1 MFPVAVVVGIHS
13 TTSGCTATGWTQEP
27 YSISA
32 ETISLYLDQHPL
44 HPFNA
49 LGHFLIEQKLSIS
62 DIEKIQRLN
71 CCTGLPHVYS
81 EMKLP
86 MKKQNKTPL
95 TSFAASQRRNS
106 TEQCHPCRKTFVSL
120 KLKKEQG
127 AVFSILTI
135 NDWQWMNDY
144 RKENGLGCA
153 CDEAVQKHG
162 SIPQIHVATLA
173 KQRRRDVGGYLPMVQ
188 KRALAMIPLWPP
200 SLSRSN

>member
-1 MFPVAVVVGIHS
+1 MQSSLVFTARVRHS
-13 TTSGCTATGWTQEP
+13 RISLTNTRRWHLASGCIATGWTQEP

-49 LGHFLIEQKLSIS
+49 LGHFLIEQKLSIL

-106 TEQCHPCRKTFVSL
+106 TDQCHPCWRTFVIL

-127 AVFSILTI
+127 AVFR
-135 NDWQWMNDY
+135 M
-144 RKENGLGCA
+144 GCI
-153 CDEAVQKHG
+153 E
-162 SIPQIHVATLA
+162 
-173 KQRRRDVGGYLPMVQ
+173 
-188 KRALAMIPLWPP
+188 
-200 SLSRSN
+200 